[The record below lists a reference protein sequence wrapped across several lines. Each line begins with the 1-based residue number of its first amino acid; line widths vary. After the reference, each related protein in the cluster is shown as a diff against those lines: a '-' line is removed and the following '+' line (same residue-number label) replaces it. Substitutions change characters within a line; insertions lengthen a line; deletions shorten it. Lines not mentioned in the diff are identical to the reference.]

1 MTTKNSNPN
10 VSTEKLVSEILDQ
23 IRKKLLDLTGRNSLL
38 NYKFPKKSIR
48 ITNKDI
54 TNIYLTLVE
63 KDKPMYFIPLPPEE
77 KEIIDSEEQKAK
89 ATQLTL
95 LNRENKAMECHGQSP
110 DYEKNNS
117 TYEINWEQ
125 LQTGYKLEKLE
136 SILRIMSSDSR
147 LALEETGM
155 NLLYLAIGFLSWTDR
170 NTEND
175 SNEEF
180 FKAPLLLIP
189 VKIEKDILYK
199 DLQYYSYKISYQ
211 GDDLEYNIC
220 LAEKLKQ
227 DFDIVLPSLDSVISD
242 DNGNDDIVSDF
253 SPDKYFELVQKVI
266 GKKNKWDGK

>member
-10 VSTEKLVSEILDQ
+10 LSTEKLVAEILDQ

-54 TNIYLTLVE
+54 ANIYLTLVE
-63 KDKPMYFIPLPPEE
+63 KDKPMYFIPLPEE

-95 LNRENKAMECHGQSP
+95 LNRENKDTEYHGQSP
-110 DYEKNNS
+110 DFEENNS
-117 TYEINWEQ
+117 IYEIHGEQ

-136 SILRIMSSDSR
+136 SILRKMSSDSR

-175 SNEEF
+175 SNEEL

-199 DLQYYSYKISYQ
+199 DSQYYSYKISYQ

-220 LAEKLKQ
+220 LG
-227 DFDIVLPSLDSVISD
+227 SV
-242 DNGNDDIVSDF
+242 
-253 SPDKYFELVQKVI
+253 
-266 GKKNKWDGK
+266 NK